1 MSYITVLLLNLLLY
15 FDGSIKEIY
24 AAEES
29 VLNTEGMNWDTTKQ
43 KIDGQLKQDIMQ
55 IHSMSEDEYMQ
66 CIVGVWV
73 IANIET
79 EDIKN
84 LIKSN
89 INPSNTNAMD
99 KTTLT
104 IKQLQKEIR
113 IAFSFT
119 GKAATE
125 KWSKPFLTSL
135 IKLLKN
141 EPVKTSLD
149 DTEKG
154 IVEGFYAKH
163 KSGEE
168 VLKRKTNYGNITF
181 VENAIIRVPEALNQF
196 IVVLLWDRNG
206 FE

>member
-1 MSYITVLLLNLLLY
+1 MIYITVLLLNLLLF

-24 AAEES
+24 AVEES
-29 VLNTEGMNWDTTKQ
+29 ALDTEGMNWDTTKP

-73 IANIET
+73 IANVET

-89 INPSNTNAMD
+89 INPSDTNAMD
-99 KTTLT
+99 KTILT

-119 GKAATE
+119 GKEATD

-135 IKLLKN
+135 VKFLKN
-141 EPVKTSLD
+141 KPVKTSLD

-154 IVEGFYAKH
+154 IVERFYTKH

-168 VLKRKTNYGNITF
+168 FLKRKTNYGTFTF
-181 VENAIIRVPEALNQF
+181 VENAIIRVPEAFNQF
-196 IVVLLWDRNG
+196 IVKS
-206 FE
+206 